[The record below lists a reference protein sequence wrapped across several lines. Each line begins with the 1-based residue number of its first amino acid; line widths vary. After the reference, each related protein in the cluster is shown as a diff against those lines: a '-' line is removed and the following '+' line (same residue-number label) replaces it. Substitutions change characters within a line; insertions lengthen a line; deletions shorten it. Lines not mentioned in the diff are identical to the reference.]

1 MTPEQA
7 VALACDTFGA
17 TPAGAKVLRAAD
29 AITVQLDDARVVR
42 VIPGSPSELV
52 DAERV
57 LAALPHLTGLVLA
70 PLAPPLRRD
79 DAVLVAYPRIHPGLA
94 GRVDLAEVGRALAAF
109 QRRGRTA
116 LAAGVELPAFDPL
129 AIASRWLAHSSM
141 GASEAEQL
149 LAAITD
155 AWPGVTGPTGIIH
168 ADAHPANWASAGANG
183 WLLIDPEFLSI
194 GPEVYDLA
202 PLEVVERRLSA
213 DPSRFPSFLA
223 GYEALA
229 GTVDRAALAAAC
241 RVRELLSVAWLAAQ
255 PGNAANTAR
264 ARGRLS
270 DARAGRDGSWLA

>member
-116 LAAGVELPAFDPL
+116 LAAGVEL
-129 AIASRWLAHSSM
+129 
-141 GASEAEQL
+141 

-229 GTVDRAALAAAC
+229 GTVDRAALAAA
-241 RVRELLSVAWLAAQ
+241 
-255 PGNAANTAR
+255 G
-264 ARGRLS
+264 
-270 DARAGRDGSWLA
+270 AGRGVCAPGYFRAAPRRL